1 MMNKIAH
8 FVEYYRNAGS
18 AAALQNIN
26 PGHVKQAGIKDR
38 VARMAASRLGRLAG
52 AGAAATGAGLGY
64 KALNA
69 EDPGMLE
76 SMAEGGKEM
85 LSNIDP
91 DTLAQYGSVIGE
103 LSRSGLGGGSL
114 GYDASQPS
122 PMDYGL
128 QEIAYDPSMMG
139 YEAAMSPSEA
149 SVYYDYANDQNDY
162 SDPFNSSG
170 YDAGYGGG
178 YGLV

>member
-1 MMNKIAH
+1 MNKIAH

-18 AAALQNIN
+18 AAALQNLSQ
-26 PGHVKQAGIKDR
+26 GHTKQAGIRDR
-38 VARMAASRLGRLAG
+38 LARAAGSRLGKVLG
-52 AGAAATGAGLGY
+52 VGAAATGAGLGY
-64 KALNA
+64 QALKG
-69 EDPGMLE
+69 EEPGMLE

-91 DTLAQYGSVIGE
+91 DTLAQYGAVLNS
-103 LSRSGLGGGSL
+103 LSSGGGYGM

-149 SVYYDYANDQNDY
+149 SVYYDYNNDDSGY
-162 SDPFNSSG
+162 SDPFSSSG
-170 YDAGYGGG
+170 YDAGYGGC
-178 YGLV
+178 YGLA